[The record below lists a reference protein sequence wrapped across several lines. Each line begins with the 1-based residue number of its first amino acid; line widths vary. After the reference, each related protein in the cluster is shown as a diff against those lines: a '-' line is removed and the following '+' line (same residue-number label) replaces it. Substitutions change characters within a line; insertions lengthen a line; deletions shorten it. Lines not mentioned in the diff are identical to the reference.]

1 MPEAPPLAGRLPA
14 RLLWLLLSASV
25 VVLDQV
31 TKAAVVAR
39 IPLHAQV
46 AVIPGFFDLT
56 HVQNTGAA
64 FGLFA
69 SFDAAWKAAAL
80 NLVAL
85 AVFAGVLVFSLRSPA
100 GLLRLQLALSLV
112 LGGAVGNLV
121 DRVRLGS
128 VTDFL
133 LFYVGRHQW
142 PSFNVADSAIT
153 VGVALLAW
161 DFWRNPAPEADPA
174 PPVER

>member
-1 MPEAPPLAGRLPA
+1 MSEVSSGRVPV
-14 RLLWLLLSASV
+14 RLLYFLGSALV

-46 AVIPGFFDLT
+46 NVIPGLFDLT
-56 HVQNTGAA
+56 HVKNTGAA

-85 AVFAGVLVFSLRSPA
+85 AVFFGVLVFALRSPA
-100 GLLRLQLALSLV
+100 GLVRLQLALSLV

-153 VGVALLAW
+153 VGVVLLAW
-161 DFWRNPAPEADPA
+161 DFWRHPETPAGASA
-174 PPVER
+174 PPET